1 MSTFV
6 AMLLLGIGTY
16 AFRASLVVAVDRFGA
31 PVWLDQLLAVVTP
44 AVLAAM
50 ATSSLL
56 LHHGEPAWPALV
68 DVLVVAAA
76 VVVVRR
82 TRNVGLGLAVG
93 LPLAWLLALVV

>member
-16 AFRASLVVAVDRFGA
+16 AFRASLVVAVDRYGA
-31 PVWLDQLLAVVTP
+31 PGWLDQLLAVVTP

-50 ATSSLL
+50 AASSLL
-56 LHHGEPAWPALV
+56 LRHGEPAWPALI
-68 DVLVVAAA
+68 DVLAVAAA
-76 VVVVRR
+76 VIVVRR

-93 LPLAWLLALVV
+93 LPLAWLIAVVI